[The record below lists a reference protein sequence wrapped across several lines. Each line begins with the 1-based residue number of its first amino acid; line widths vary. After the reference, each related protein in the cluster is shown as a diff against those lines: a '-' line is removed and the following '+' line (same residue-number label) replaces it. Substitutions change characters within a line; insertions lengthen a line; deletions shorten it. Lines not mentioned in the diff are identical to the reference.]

1 MGKNFL
7 IEALRETG
15 GKKNLFE
22 NNASVI
28 SYKTGFPV
36 LDYYLGYRVNVFDEK
51 TNELTSSYPCV
62 GITAGSYIE
71 FIGKPSTSKTTTAV
85 QVAANIVRKF
95 DNGSVIH
102 FDLEQAM
109 NYTRIQTLTKFTIS
123 ELNDGKYILRQEKN
137 TLEDMKETIIKLS
150 MEKENNKELYRYKT
164 GKVNE
169 FGEEIELYEPTVI
182 ILDSIASI
190 TNGLNMNVKKDVE
203 KMQEIGTQTDR
214 MRLTGEIGRFFNEIL
229 PYLRTYNI
237 ILIAINQIKTNPNMG
252 VVKSPAEIL
261 YLSQDEALP
270 GGKTPQFL
278 AHILIK
284 FVAVGGEKYTYDEH
298 GFDGF
303 GVKLNIVKSRTNQA
317 GQTFPL
323 IYDKVRGMD
332 SLRSSV
338 HYAKEIGILGGNK
351 NGYYLNGDKEHK
363 FTLKDMHK
371 DFRENRELYKVLY
384 GNIIPVLE
392 NRLSTISPE
401 EMPVVEEEYDY

>member
-51 TNELTSSYPCV
+51 TNELTTSYPCI